1 MKRKNTLIVL
11 VLLMFTIT
19 ISKGQQPDSLQPD
32 YINSAEKMLNKNK
45 GLGIGGYGE
54 VHFNQPLNENI
65 RDAATLDVHRLVMF
79 LGYNFTK
86 NTQFV
91 SEIEFEHANEIW
103 IEQAF
108 IQHKLH
114 KYVNLRAGL
123 LLVPMGIVNEYHEPT
138 TFNGVERPFIDNR
151 ILPTTWREIGAGFSG
166 TILPISTR
174 YQAYVVNGLSGYG
187 TGGLF
192 TGAKALREGRQKGS
206 NAYMTSPAFT
216 GKVEYFGISKLS
228 IGLSGYFGNSQS
240 KLLQGIHKDSLA
252 LQSRADSSVIGIS
265 MLGADFRF
273 QYKGLE
279 LRGQFYY
286 AALSNTLSYNHFT
299 AKNGIPNDLGSA
311 IQGFYAEAGYNV
323 LRHFKTS
330 RSELIPFIRYEMANL
345 HQQVEEPLLVN
356 KALNTTHITSGLTWL
371 VTKNA
376 VFKADIQFSK
386 SEADSKFT
394 KIMNAGIGF
403 MF

>member
-11 VLLMFTIT
+11 VLLMFTIS
-19 ISKGQQPDSLQPD
+19 ISKGQQPDSLHPD

-86 NTQFV
+86 KTQFV

-240 KLLQGIHKDSLA
+240 KLLQGIHTDSLA

-330 RSELIPFIRYEMANL
+330 RSELIPFIRIEMSNL